1 MVRQSGWTGRS
12 TYEPPTM
19 PIPRPIPRHR
29 RRPRLRW
36 LRRLGT
42 SLMAVAVLA
51 LAAGAVL
58 WVATPPVNDLE
69 QRVTDRLA
77 AHGLSQGSPPVNG
90 RVALALIATE
100 DSRFYQH
107 PGIDVYSLPRAA
119 LALVQRQGDL
129 GGATLDQQLAKV
141 IYSPVRTDLVA
152 KMEQAVLAMKLDST
166 YSKPTILQAYLN
178 AVYFGHGYYGL
189 ADATQ
194 GYFGVAPDQVSWA
207 QASLI
212 AGLVQAPSAYDP
224 LNHLDL
230 AKQRQ
235 RHVLDRLV
243 AAGALSSAQANAV
256 FAAPL
261 QLRNDATTPATS

>member
-1 MVRQSGWTGRS
+1 M
-12 TYEPPTM
+12 
-19 PIPRPIPRHR
+19 
-29 RRPRLRW
+29 
-36 LRRLGT
+36 
-42 SLMAVAVLA
+42 SLVTLVVLAVA
-51 LAAGAVL
+51 AGGIL
-58 WVATPPVNDLE
+58 WVATPPVNDLQ

-77 AHGLSQGSPPVNG
+77 AQGLSVVNLPING
-90 RVALALIATE
+90 RVATALIATE

-107 PGIDVYSLPRAA
+107 PGIDLFSLPRAA
-119 LALVQRQGDL
+119 LALVQRHGDL

-141 IYSPVRTDLVA
+141 IYSPVRTDLAA
-152 KMEQAVLAMKLDST
+152 KMEQATLAVKIDST
-166 YSKPTILQAYLN
+166 YPKDTILQAYLN

-194 GYFGVAPDQVSWA
+194 GYFGVTPDQVSWA

-212 AGLVQAPSAYDP
+212 AGLVQAPTAYDP
-224 LNHLDL
+224 VNHLDL

-243 AAGALSSAQANAV
+243 ATGALSSAQADAV

-261 QLRNDATTPATS
+261 QLRNGATTPAAS